1 MRMKLR
7 SMRRMI
13 AELFFGEKEYDW
25 NQLRLIPIFSLRAQ
39 PKRAF
44 IFGGRYWVRT
54 LPIRLTHHDRYL

>member
-1 MRMKLR
+1 MKLR

-39 PKRAF
+39 CPVNHKNA
-44 IFGGRYWVRT
+44 T
-54 LPIRLTHHDRYL
+54 LKNDNLA